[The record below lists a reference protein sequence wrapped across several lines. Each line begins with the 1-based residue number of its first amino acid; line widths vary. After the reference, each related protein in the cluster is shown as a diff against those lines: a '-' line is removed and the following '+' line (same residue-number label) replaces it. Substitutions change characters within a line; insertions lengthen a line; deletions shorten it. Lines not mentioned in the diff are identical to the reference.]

1 MTNPNNSVGTNA
13 AYDGRTSVNAF
24 NDVLGL
30 LPRGVLS
37 GWACVPKSGL
47 TVSLGGVSGT
57 RDVAIAEG
65 NNGNRTTIN
74 NIPGTPIDVTISAA
88 PGANSRIDL
97 IVAYVDNP
105 PTGVSTTADNPSA
118 CGLITVEG
126 TAAATPTAPDDS
138 DIRTAI
144 TADGA
149 SGTTAYYVV
158 LAQVTIP
165 SGTTDIDNSMI
176 SSGGNSGIR
185 SQNIDFTTFTKYASL
200 DNNVTL
206 TNVGGY
212 NYTKIPGT
220 EITVNVKAG
229 ETYLIMGTACVY
241 PSNFNE
247 VYLRTAVNN
256 TQIGASA
263 VAGGIDSWTPLS
275 KMTPYMAATDGT
287 AVFSLFSGAGGVSS
301 TNVDILS
308 GSTIFVMRVG

>member
-37 GWACVPKSGL
+37 GWACVPNSGL
-47 TVSLGGVSGT
+47 TVSVGGVSGT
-57 RDVAIAEG
+57 RDVAIAED

-74 NIPGTPIDVTISAA
+74 NIPGTPIDVTMSAA

-105 PTGVSTTADNPSA
+105 PTGVSTTADNPA
-118 CGLITVEG
+118 TCGLITVEG

-165 SGTTDIDNSMI
+165 TGTTDIDNSMI

-185 SQNIDFTTFTKYASL
+185 SQNIDFTASTDSNGWTRISL
-200 DNNVTL
+200 SNNVNL
-206 TNVGGY
+206 Y
-212 NYTKIPGT
+212 MK
-220 EITVNVKAG
+220 KA
-229 ETYLIMGTACVY
+229 EFSDTWTAD
-241 PSNFNE
+241 SWNQ
-247 VYLRTAVNN
+247 RTASTKPIGLNISN
-256 TQIGASA
+256 TFFGG
-263 VAGGIDSWTPLS
+263 AGGIGVDH
-275 KMTPYMAATDGT
+275 
-287 AVFSLFSGAGGVSS
+287 AVNVCGFVQP
-301 TNVDILS
+301 TNAQVEIQTQNIYNGSVTTTVFWWAYIVEIL
-308 GSTIFVMRVG
+308 

>member
-47 TVSLGGVSGT
+47 TVSIGGVSGT
-57 RDVAIAEG
+57 RDVAIAED

-105 PTGVSTTADNPSA
+105 PTGVSTTSDNPAA

-158 LAQVTIP
+158 LAQVTIA
-165 SGTTDIDNSMI
+165 SGTTDIDGSMI
-176 SSGGNSGIR
+176 SSGGNSGVGA
-185 SQNIDFTTFTKYASL
+185 QNIDFTTLFDVLYYNPSGTTGNIVLSKSAANYARL
-200 DNNVTL
+200 RIFFCDNTNKFSSIDVYSPNGKTVQTTVSVVTQSPAEAS
-206 TNVGGY
+206 
-212 NYTKIPGT
+212 YTKSTAYTINGT
-220 EITVNVKAG
+220 SFNISGNYQGEMGVITEGESVKPAFLQG
-229 ETYLIMGTACVY
+229 NHISITRIEGWR
-241 PSNFNE
+241 F
-247 VYLRTAVNN
+247 
-256 TQIGASA
+256 
-263 VAGGIDSWTPLS
+263 
-275 KMTPYMAATDGT
+275 
-287 AVFSLFSGAGGVSS
+287 
-301 TNVDILS
+301 
-308 GSTIFVMRVG
+308 